1 MNRFALIVIG
11 SMTLAL
17 SHSLSAATN
26 DKAEEKPA
34 WTLKLDEMKLPEA
47 KAAGKIHGKDFV
59 PDHAILQNGVLTLRQ
74 AGDLFP
80 DLGIDVMMW
89 IKRDEAPDGKVVRV
103 AADETKGI
111 PFVRYVW
118 RKFSKKDLP
127 QIQDTPKGYAMILQM
142 GQRKDGKLTG
152 QIYLCFPDES
162 KSFVAGS
169 FVVEEKK

>member
-1 MNRFALIVIG
+1 MNRFTLISII
-11 SMTLAL
+11 SIILAL
-17 SHSLSAATN
+17 TYSLPAAEV
-26 DKAEEKPA
+26 DKAAEKPT
-34 WTLKLDEMKLPEA
+34 WTLKLDEMKLPDA

-80 DLGIDVMMW
+80 DLGIDVMNW
-89 IKRDEAPDGKVVRV
+89 IKREESPEGKVVRV
-103 AADETKGI
+103 AADDTKGI

-118 RKFSKKDLP
+118 RKVSKKDLP
-127 QIQDTPKGYAMILQM
+127 QIQDVAKGYAMILQM

-162 KSFVAGS
+162 QSFVAGS